1 MKVYQAVPNPYL
13 DANQYVMT
21 LMDGIDSMHN
31 DVEWGWGLE
40 KLWMNDIFEY
50 DIIHIHWPDILLWP
64 NRTPSQIR
72 NRLSKLKDSG
82 KKIIAT
88 CHNLEPHY
96 SNNILEKMAYEVVYE
111 KSDLMLHL
119 GNCSLGIMKDK
130 LPKVKHVILPHHTY
144 DSIYD
149 KLPERNVACR
159 KLGLNPKHKYIISF
173 GAFRDDEEREL
184 VNKLASKLKGEGV
197 FFIAP
202 AYKSIIAKN
211 YVGRIL
217 RKYEKIKQ
225 HYCNHIIMTGDSR
238 TPISVA
244 MTPYYYAVADLAL
257 IQRKKILNSGN
268 LPLAFLM
275 KKVVVGPSVGNVG
288 LWLKETGNPTFDVNN
303 ETSIFNAV
311 RNGFELE
318 IEKKGDHNF
327 LYASNN
333 FSTSIVAEQLYN
345 YYRSI

>member
-1 MKVYQAVPNPYL
+1 
-13 DANQYVMT
+13 
-21 LMDGIDSMHN
+21 
-31 DVEWGWGLE
+31 
-40 KLWMNDIFEY
+40 
-50 DIIHIHWPDILLWP
+50 
-64 NRTPSQIR
+64 
-72 NRLSKLKDSG
+72 
-82 KKIIAT
+82 
-88 CHNLEPHY
+88 
-96 SNNILEKMAYEVVYE
+96 
-111 KSDLMLHL
+111 
-119 GNCSLGIMKDK
+119 
-130 LPKVKHVILPHHTY
+130 
-144 DSIYD
+144 
-149 KLPERNVACR
+149 
-159 KLGLNPKHKYIISF
+159 
-173 GAFRDDEEREL
+173 
-184 VNKLASKLKGEGV
+184 
-197 FFIAP
+197 
-202 AYKSIIAKN
+202 
-211 YVGRIL
+211 
-217 RKYEKIKQ
+217 
-225 HYCNHIIMTGDSR
+225 MTGDSR

-318 IEKKGDHNF
+318 IEKKGDLNF